1 MARKRRLNGF
11 HAGELNL
18 TAMIDVAFQLLA
30 FFIITTHPV
39 DVMASLD
46 VFRPAAIP
54 GDEYVRPPGVRVAVF
69 ADGYTVN
76 ETRYEL
82 DQIVV
87 KLGKLAALDKSQT
100 VLIQCLNDSTH
111 GRFVELLDA
120 CAKTGLT
127 NLSVVSSGGQYF
139 L

>member
-1 MARKRRLNGF
+1 MARKRRLNSF

-39 DVMASLD
+39 DVMAGLD
-46 VFRPAAIP
+46 VLRPAAIQGEEP
-54 GDEYVRPPGVRVAVF
+54 VTPPGVRVAVF

-82 DQIVV
+82 DQMIV

-100 VLIQCLNDSTH
+100 VLIQCINDAPH
-111 GRFVELLDA
+111 GRLVELLDA
-120 CAKTGLT
+120 CAMTGLT
-127 NLSVVSSGGQYF
+127 NLSVVSSGGQ
-139 L
+139 